1 MTAAVATDTPTD
13 TPTDTSPDT
22 DPGTGAGAGAGDSPV
37 GELVHVDPR
46 VVLIG
51 ANVRAD
57 TRPDL
62 KEFRRSIKERGVLEA
77 ITVYRD
83 EEGRYV
89 CLRGQRRTLTAA
101 EVGTPTGTIPA
112 RVVAQPADADRI
124 GDQMVENLHRAG
136 MRESEVVAGV
146 EQLALLGVSAAQIT
160 RRTALPRRDVNAAL
174 AVTGAG
180 QTRARME
187 AGDLTLAEAAIFAEF
202 EADESALERLEQRR
216 RWGQPLEHEAQRLRD
231 EAAEQAACDAEVE
244 RLRSEGLPVLS
255 AHDIETAE
263 EVLPISRLVTPDGTP
278 LPEEDWPTVPGAA
291 LRLSTEWQY
300 PDTQPDT
307 DDDEDAHDHA
317 ADDDSDDES
326 QDGDGDGG
334 YVEPVQVYVTRWVVT
349 DLAASGLRR
358 RGPSPLGASGSDGSK
373 ESEEQAEARRE
384 ERRRVIANNKAWTS
398 AETVRRE
405 WLTGFLT
412 RRAAPKGAEAL
423 ICEALVTGQHTLR
436 QAMEQR
442 HPMLFR
448 LLGIDTPPGHYY
460 RAGDHECH
468 TIATK
473 ATTPKAATMTTLA
486 AVLAAWEASTGKHT
500 WRSRSEW
507 DTRVL
512 TALTEWGYQ
521 PSDVE
526 SLLLGTPDEPDTQP
540 DTDDGADDDSD
551 PDDTGSTA

>member
-1 MTAAVATDTPTD
+1 MTTATAATDTPTSTTD
-13 TPTDTSPDT
+13 VHTDAASSDAATGSQVDGTP
-22 DPGTGAGAGAGDSPV
+22 V
-37 GELVHVDPR
+37 EELIHVDPR

-62 KEFRRSIKERGVLEA
+62 KDFRRSIKERGVLEA
-77 ITVYRD
+77 VTVYRD
-83 EEGRYV
+83 DEGRYV

-101 EVGTPTGTIPA
+101 EVGTPTGTIAA

-160 RRTALPRRDVNAAL
+160 RRTALPRHQVNAAF

-180 QTRARME
+180 ATRARME

-202 EADESALERLEQRR
+202 ETDESALERLEQRR

-231 EAAEQAACDAEVE
+231 EAAEQVAYDAEVG
-244 RLRSEGLPVLS
+244 RLRGQGLPVLS
-255 AHDIETAE
+255 THDIETAE
-263 EVLPISRLVTPDGTP
+263 EVLPLSRLVTADGTP
-278 LPEEDWPTVPGAA
+278 VPEEDWPTVPGAA
-291 LRLSTEWQY
+291 LRLSTEWEY

-307 DDDEDAHDHA
+307 DDGDT
-317 ADDDSDDES
+317 DDDGDEGE
-326 QDGDGDGG
+326 DGEGG

-358 RGPSPLGASGSDGSK
+358 RGPSPLGASGSDGSQ
-373 ESEEQAEARRE
+373 ESEAQAEARRE
-384 ERRRVIANNKAWTS
+384 ERRRVIANNKAWAS

-412 RRAAPKGAEAL
+412 RRTAPKGAESL
-423 ICEALVTGQHTLR
+423 ICEAVVTGQHTLR

-460 RAGDHECH
+460 RAGENECH

-473 ATTPKAATMTTLA
+473 ATTPQAATMTALA
-486 AVLAAWEASTGKHT
+486 AVLAAWEDSTGKHT
-500 WRSRSEW
+500 WRNRSEW
-507 DTRVL
+507 DTPRSHRAHRVGL
-512 TALTEWGYQ
+512 PAQ
-521 PSDVE
+521 RRRVSAARHP
-526 SLLLGTPDEPDTQP
+526 TQARHP
-540 DTDDGADDDSD
+540 ARHRRRGRRRRVR
-551 PDDTGSTA
+551 P